1 MMQMKKRKYTPVYA
15 LIGMM
20 LFVSLFSLK
29 GQIDVNFTTVP
40 VVNGKVVFEQF
51 LLADQT
57 GNANQRYAKL
67 QNWAKKTFTG
77 NPLLSG
83 IRYDDKAQSIT
94 VSSKAE
100 LLLPANSAGVK
111 EKMIMS
117 YRFDATITNAGCL
130 LVVRD
135 ITYQPAKK
143 ESGSFFPK
151 IYPAEETITD
161 QVIAANGSE
170 RELRANLRKETLLL
184 LNKLN
189 ADLSQAF

>member
-1 MMQMKKRKYTPVYA
+1 MKKRKHLPVYVLA
-15 LIGMM
+15 LMM
-20 LFVSLFSLK
+20 LFVSFFSLE
-29 GQIDVNFTTVP
+29 GQIDANFASVP

-51 LLADQT
+51 LPVDQT

-67 QNWAKKTFTG
+67 QNWAKKTFAG

-100 LLLPANSAGVK
+100 LLLPANSAGVQ

-161 QVIAANGSE
+161 QAVAANGIE
-170 RELRANLRKETLLL
+170 RELRNNLRKETLLL

-189 ADLSQAF
+189 TDLSQAF

>member
-1 MMQMKKRKYTPVYA
+1 MKMNNTYKPLFVLVCMA
-15 LIGMM
+15 MFVCGPSLIG
-20 LFVSLFSLK
+20 
-29 GQIDVNFTTVP
+29 QTTATISSVP

-51 LLADQT
+51 LPAEQT
-57 GNANQRYAKL
+57 DNASQRYIKL
-67 QNWAKKTFTG
+67 QDWAKKTFTG
-77 NPLLSG
+77 NPLLLG
-83 IRYDDKAQSIT
+83 IRFDDKAQSVT

-100 LLLPANSAGVK
+100 ILLPANTSGGQ

-143 ESGSFFPK
+143 DSGSFFPK

-161 QVIAANGSE
+161 QAVATSSNE
-170 RELRANLRKETLLL
+170 REMRVNLRKETLRLV
-184 LNKLN
+184 NKLN
-189 ADLSQAF
+189 SDLSQAL

>member
-1 MMQMKKRKYTPVYA
+1 
-15 LIGMM
+15 
-20 LFVSLFSLK
+20 
-29 GQIDVNFTTVP
+29 
-40 VVNGKVVFEQF
+40 
-51 LLADQT
+51 
-57 GNANQRYAKL
+57 
-67 QNWAKKTFTG
+67 
-77 NPLLSG
+77 
-83 IRYDDKAQSIT
+83 
-94 VSSKAE
+94 
-100 LLLPANSAGVK
+100 
-111 EKMIMS
+111 MS

>member
-1 MMQMKKRKYTPVYA
+1 MPIYA
-15 LIGMM
+15 LIWMM
-20 LFVSLFSLK
+20 LFVSMFSLE
-29 GQIDVNFTTVP
+29 GQNDANFTTVS

-67 QNWAKKTFTG
+67 QNWTKKTFTG

-100 LLLPANSAGVK
+100 LLLPANSAGVQ

-143 ESGSFFPK
+143 DSGSFFPK

-161 QVIAANGSE
+161 QAVAANGGE
-170 RELRANLRKETLLL
+170 RELRTNLRKETLLL
-184 LNKLN
+184 LNKLT